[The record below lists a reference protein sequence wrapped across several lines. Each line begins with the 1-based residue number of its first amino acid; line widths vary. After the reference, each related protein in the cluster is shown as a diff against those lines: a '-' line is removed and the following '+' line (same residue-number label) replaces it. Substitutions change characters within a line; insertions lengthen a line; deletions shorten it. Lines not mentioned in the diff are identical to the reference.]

1 MGGQRS
7 GDGGGKEFLRVSA
20 ALRSRIAEGT
30 YALGGQLPAQRA
42 LAEEFA
48 VSRDTVQRVLKELA
62 DEGWIESRQGSGSRV
77 IENVIQ
83 QTQRIRPVTPR
94 QPRAGR
100 STQLLSIIGDAF
112 RQPQVALDIFTLTSE
127 TLDTQI
133 RVQADRI
140 RAGEIGPERIALRML
155 LPAEDMRLP
164 YPRARHAP
172 DDPRVPE
179 RTLSITR
186 RHTASLRAVLQ
197 ELKVQELV
205 PEIEFQIRHVELA
218 PPFKLYL
225 LNGTQ
230 ALQGF
235 YEVIERPIPLEDG
248 TALDVLDVL
257 GLGATLMHYVE
268 DGDPESVGS
277 VFVARSRDW
286 FESVWNLLAT

>member
-1 MGGQRS
+1 M
-7 GDGGGKEFLRVSA
+7 
-20 ALRSRIAEGT
+20 EGT
-30 YALGGQLPAQRA
+30 YALGSQLPAQRA

-48 VSRDTVQRVLKELA
+48 VSRDTVQRVLKELV

-77 IENVIQ
+77 IENVIK
-83 QTQRIRPVTPR
+83 QTQRIQPATPTP
-94 QPRAGR
+94 PRAGR

-112 RQPQVALDIFTLTSE
+112 NQPQVSLDIFTLTSE

-140 RAGEIGPERIALRML
+140 RAGEISPERIALRML
-155 LPAEDMRLP
+155 LPSESMHLP
-164 YPRARHAP
+164 YPRAAHAP

-186 RHTASLRAVLQ
+186 RHTMSLRAVLQ
-197 ELKVQELV
+197 ELQVQALV
-205 PEIEFQIRHVELA
+205 PEVDFQIRHVELT

-225 LNGTQ
+225 LNGTE

-235 YEVIERPIPLEDG
+235 YEVTERRIPLEDG
-248 TALDVLDVL
+248 TALEVLDVL
-257 GLGATLMHYVE
+257 GLSATLIHYVE
-268 DGDPESVGS
+268 DDDPQSTGS
-277 VFVARSRDW
+277 VFVARSRAW